1 MNIHGLFS
9 CIFLLVIDFVRIRHS
24 SFIVYSL
31 TFSLFCVLCFAIAFY
46 IFNVH
51 FCFDWFKFSLHSRCS
66 HETNGMFVYMLKFSL
81 FLYKLSITFDWYF
94 LTGTSS
100 AIALESNL
108 FFMSLFTA
116 TVLNLKC
123 CNYDWNYSWN
133 IIDIFIEF
141 PQTAI
146 GLDRAD
152 REEEDEGRVGYF
164 LSYTIIS
171 LLL

>member
-1 MNIHGLFS
+1 MRLHFTLYEYSWALLLYFS
-9 CIFLLVIDFVRIRHS
+9 TRNWFRSHS

-31 TFSLFCVLCFAIAFY
+31 ILSLFCVLCFAIAFH

-81 FLYKLSITFDWYF
+81 FLYQLSITFDWYF

-141 PQTAI
+141 PKRQSDWTEQTERRRTK
-146 GLDRAD
+146 G
-152 REEEDEGRVGYF
+152 V
-164 LSYTIIS
+164 
-171 LLL
+171 

>member
-1 MNIHGLFS
+1 MFAWNQWNV
-9 CIFLLVIDFVRIRHS
+9 CIYAKVFF
-24 SFIVYSL
+24 
-31 TFSLFCVLCFAIAFY
+31 
-46 IFNVH
+46 
-51 FCFDWFKFSLHSRCS
+51 
-66 HETNGMFVYMLKFSL
+66 L
-81 FLYKLSITFDWYF
+81 FLYQLSITFDWYF

-164 LSYTIIS
+164 IIHNY
-171 LLL
+171 LVIIIMFFTTARLYVYM